1 MDAALDG
8 VEDTAMRVPEAL
20 LLGAWLN
27 PQEVE
32 ESVHRC
38 TEML

>member
-8 VEDTAMRVPEAL
+8 VEDTIACVLEAL
-20 LLGAWLN
+20 LSDAWRN

-32 ESVHRC
+32 ESIRHR
-38 TEML
+38 TMTL